1 MEKGNKKAAEDLF
14 GRLDAGE
21 SVEIKEVDMLFENIT
36 KEHKRDE

>member
-21 SVEIKEVDMLFENIT
+21 SVEIEEVDTLFENTT
-36 KEHKRDE
+36 KEHKGNE